1 MKKSFVFF
9 LLLIAGS
16 VGISNATSIYYS
28 DNENEIAN
36 IRGTREEVQ
45 TYPIP
50 SDLTRNELP
59 NLIKNLLPVVVS
71 IKSADLVKSELT
83 RYNNDYFY
91 YNEVK
96 NINSMGSGFIISKDG
111 YVLTN
116 AHVVDG
122 ADEIVIH
129 HKSKEYVAE
138 LIGSD
143 SVTDIAVL
151 KINSNEVFQFVEL
164 KKGTKLKIGE
174 SVVIIGN
181 PYNLGVSASYGI
193 ISALNRGIK
202 NTEYNNLIQ
211 TDAAINRGNSG
222 SPMFDLNGN
231 AVGITSVIFSE
242 SGDNIGLGFAIPVD
256 DIVDVVEMLKVHGYI
271 QRGYLGINTIDVDS
285 NILKI
290 FNSKKI
296 NGVMVLDVVRGSTA
310 EKAGILPSDIIIS
323 LDNKQVKDSNQ
334 LTSMIRNFSVDYTTN
349 MLVSR
354 NDSTV
359 NLKVRIEEFPYSTK
373 YDAFSEKLK
382 NNSIEVFG
390 MYLATIDKGLINRL
404 ELHSETQGLMVLDVR
419 LKGIAE
425 ANGIEKGDIILV
437 ANQTQLKTKQDFI
450 KVINQLKTKTNKN
463 IVLIVKKPKIKRN
476 TMIKLDFDAVNF

>member
-1 MKKSFVFF
+1 MV
-9 LLLIAGS
+9 GS
-16 VGISNATSIYYS
+16 IGFANTAPLYYL
-28 DNENEIAN
+28 DNENEMV
-36 IRGTREEVQ
+36 GMGETQEKVQ
-45 TYPIP
+45 TYPLI
-50 SDLTRNELP
+50 SALARNELP
-59 NLIKNLLPVVVS
+59 NLIKDLLPIVVS
-71 IKSADLVKSELT
+71 IKSVDLVKSELT
-83 RYNNDYFY
+83 RHNNDYFY

-96 NINSMGSGFIISKDG
+96 NVNSMGSGFIISKDG

-129 HKSKEYVAE
+129 HKNKEYIAE
-138 LIGSD
+138 VIGSD

-164 KKGTKLKIGE
+164 KKGAKLKIGE
-174 SVVIIGN
+174 SIVVIGN
-181 PYNLGVSASYGI
+181 PYDLGVSASYGI

-222 SPMFDLNGN
+222 SPMFDLDGN
-231 AVGITSVIFSE
+231 VVGITSVIFSE

-296 NGVMVLDVVRGSTA
+296 SGVMVLDVAKGSTA

-323 LDNKQVKDSNQ
+323 LDNKQVRDSNQ
-334 LTSMIRNFSVDYTTN
+334 LTSMIRNFSVDYTTSV
-349 MLVSR
+349 LVSR
-354 NDSTV
+354 NGSTV
-359 NLKVRIEEFPYSTK
+359 NLKVHVEDSTK

-382 NNSIEVFG
+382 NNSVEIFG
-390 MYLATIDKGLINRL
+390 MYLAAIDKGLINKL
-404 ELHSETQGLMVLDVR
+404 ELHDEARGLMVLDVR
-419 LKGIAE
+419 SKGIAE

-437 ANQTQLKTKQDFI
+437 ANQVQLKTKQDFI

-463 IVLIVKKPKIKRN
+463 VLLIVKKPKIKRN
-476 TMIKLDFDAVNF
+476 TMIKLDFDTINF